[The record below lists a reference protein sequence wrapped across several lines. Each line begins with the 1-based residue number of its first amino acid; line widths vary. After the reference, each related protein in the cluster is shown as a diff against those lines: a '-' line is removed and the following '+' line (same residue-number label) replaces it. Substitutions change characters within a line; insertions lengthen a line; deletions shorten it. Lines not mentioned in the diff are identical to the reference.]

1 MCLFSAWGPWRC
13 HRLTLFIR
21 PGLAKSDDMSLTT
34 WNACIIPRVRATVG
48 TGSCVWMPCCF
59 QVLPGHS
66 RVSWWRCG
74 DVPIQAGDMFL
85 PVVITCGPSYPDKA
99 PIVSFGDG
107 FPDEL
112 KARLGKGRGNQIDPA
127 KVAYLRAWNKKS
139 TMRDLLVSM
148 SSGL

>member
-1 MCLFSAWGPWRC
+1 MPSTDTVHPTR
-13 HRLTLFIR
+13 
-21 PGLAKSDDMSLTT
+21 
-34 WNACIIPRVRATVG
+34 ACQVRRHVPHNLERMHHPTGACDCRHWQLRVDAVL
-48 TGSCVWMPCCF
+48 
-59 QVLPGHS
+59 LPG
-66 RVSWWRCG
+66 VVQALTCVMVACG

>member
-1 MCLFSAWGPWRC
+1 
-13 HRLTLFIR
+13 
-21 PGLAKSDDMSLTT
+21 
-34 WNACIIPRVRATVG
+34 
-48 TGSCVWMPCCF
+48 
-59 QVLPGHS
+59 
-66 RVSWWRCG
+66 
-74 DVPIQAGDMFL
+74 MFL